1 MSDGQSVQVVHFSSA
16 FYNVPD
22 GIAIVDYKT
31 DSLTTKQV
39 QELGPEYEVQLGLYA
54 WAVGETTGKPVR
66 EATLLFLRPQEER
79 RFSDPQVLILKALDA
94 AKV

>member
-1 MSDGQSVQVVHFSSA
+1 MTCSSMRQ
-16 FYNVPD
+16 D
-22 GIAIVDYKT
+22 GITIVDYKT
-31 DSLTTKQV
+31 DRLTTKQV

-54 WAVGETTGKPVR
+54 WAVEETTGKPVR

-79 RFSDPQVLILKALDA
+79 RFPAALNVFLASQDPQALILKALDA